1 MFEISSISGEHWNG
15 KLLGYKYFFAKERKL
30 TPEQRLAFNLE
41 DIELYMTKTERPVY
55 SVTKELF
62 SNLDVY
68 TKYIFYFGGF
78 TAVGMGHLTR
88 AECTTKESRK

>member
-1 MFEISSISGEHWNG
+1 M
-15 KLLGYKYFFAKERKL
+15 L
-30 TPEQRLAFNLE
+30 TSEQRLSFKAE
-41 DIELYMTKTERPVY
+41 DINLYTTRTKYNATLPQ
-55 SVTKELF
+55 ELF

-78 TAVGMGHLTR
+78 TTVGMGHMTR